1 MAAKFENFSISPEF
15 PIILRKVTKFQRII
29 SEALRVIDK
38 NLLGVLKDPMAKTGL
53 NVAVNKPFVPF
64 KLMVQVVHVS
74 EII

>member
-1 MAAKFENFSISPEF
+1 M
-15 PIILRKVTKFQRII
+15 

-64 KLMVQVVHVS
+64 KLMLQVLHVS
-74 EII
+74 QII